1 MSATVEAPAR
11 SDDEVEPARS
21 SRLKRW
27 LPIGVLAMVVLLP
40 LRGLLRAPGPP
51 MEEGFMLVFPEEV
64 LRGAIPNRDF
74 LHLYGPGSLWVLAAV
89 FKVFSTTL
97 WTERVAGYLQQLA
110 LVAAVYAIVRPYG
123 RRLALGGA
131 VIAAIIIIP
140 PIGLTALAW
149 VGGVALGLWAMVAA
163 LRGRFLLAGLLGG
176 FALLY
181 RPDLV
186 IAVGLGFAV
195 LWTVLAGAQ
204 RKRLLGGLGIGLSP
218 YLVQIAMA
226 GPGHAFYGMVIQP
239 VFQLRA
245 GRHLPLPPS
254 WSHFDGFLQKAGV
267 LNEPPWPFPAPP
279 SPGQLTLWLLLLV
292 AAVVTIV
299 AVGWRIT
306 RRSPRTVAARAVLV
320 MGVFSLGLLPQALQR
335 PDSTHLAW
343 VSAVP
348 FGLLPVAIADLV
360 RSVRPRW
367 SAARR
372 LTVAAV
378 APAIVLLVL
387 VPHHTFRTYA
397 DAVAQTFG
405 KHRESY
411 VMQNEGRSFYY
422 GRKDAADA
430 VNAMLPVVDSIA
442 RPGDKL
448 FVGTGDL
455 RKTPYSEAFLYY
467 LLPQTRPGTR
477 YIEMDPGVANRSD
490 SGLADDLASSDIAI
504 LSSIRDDWVEPNASR
519 DLGSDEPNQV
529 LQRDFCKVGSWGQGL
544 FGHGLYELYQ
554 RCDRQ

>member
-1 MSATVEAPAR
+1 MSATVDVPAR
-11 SDDEVEPARS
+11 SAECVETRPS
-21 SRLKRW
+21 QLKRW
-27 LPIGVLAMVVLLP
+27 LPVALLAVVVLLP

-74 LHLYGPGSLWVLAAV
+74 LHLYGPGSLWVLAAL

-97 WTERVAGYLQQLA
+97 WTERAAGYRQQLA
-110 LVAAVYAIVRPYG
+110 LVAAVYAMVRPYG
-123 RRLALGGA
+123 RRLAVGGA
-131 VIAAIIIIP
+131 ATAAIIIIP

-163 LRGRFLLAGLLGG
+163 LRGRFLLAGVLGG

-195 LWTVLAGAQ
+195 LWGVLA
-204 RKRLLGGLGIGLSP
+204 RVERERLLAGLGIGVSP
-218 YLVQIAMA
+218 YLVQIVLA

-279 SPGQLTLWLLLLV
+279 SPGQLTLWLLLMV
-292 AAVVTIV
+292 AAMLTMVV
-299 AVGWRIT
+299 VGWRVA
-306 RRSPRTVAARAVLV
+306 RRSPASLTARAAFV
-320 MGVFSLGLLPQALQR
+320 MGAFSLGLLPQALQR

-348 FGLLPVAIADLV
+348 FGLLPVALADLV
-360 RSVRPRW
+360 RRVRPGW

-372 LTVAAV
+372 LTVAALT
-378 APAIVLLVL
+378 PAVVLLLL

-397 DAVAQTFG
+397 DA
-405 KHRESY
+405 
-411 VMQNEGRSFYY
+411 
-422 GRKDAADA
+422 
-430 VNAMLPVVDSIA
+430 
-442 RPGDKL
+442 
-448 FVGTGDL
+448 
-455 RKTPYSEAFLYY
+455 
-467 LLPQTRPGTR
+467 
-477 YIEMDPGVANRSD
+477 
-490 SGLADDLASSDIAI
+490 
-504 LSSIRDDWVEPNASR
+504 
-519 DLGSDEPNQV
+519 
-529 LQRDFCKVGSWGQGL
+529 
-544 FGHGLYELYQ
+544 
-554 RCDRQ
+554 